1 MMKNFKLGILT
12 ILITGIII
20 TIAGAADDGW
30 KKIGESEGIVG
41 YTRPTTRSSV
51 DEIKAVGIVDAPI
64 AVVEAVI
71 RDISVM
77 PEYIFLCKEA
87 VLINTSEMRSGG
99 DVMYFY
105 SVTDLPFPV
114 SDRDVVNKVIWSIDK
129 ATGAIYCHAEGVKT
143 TYKQNKNI
151 VRMPLSITDCTLVS
165 KGADKTQYAGER
177 RARIADIAEP
187 VVVLVRLVGVGLLG
201 AVVLQVRDA
210 VAIVIGERIAV
221 EREGAVVRHV
231 RVAAGVD
238 PGSARQLAGRAGR
251 ARHAA
256 LAGRTDR
263 RGWVT
268 RRPRLRRRRI
278 AAHQGERDR
287 GPEQPH
293 QDESTPGAGA
303 EADYCALAM
312 WKWNG

>member
-1 MMKNFKLGILT
+1 MKNFKLGILT

-165 KGADKTQYAGER
+165 KGADKTQVTYQ
-177 RARIADIAEP
+177 
-187 VVVLVRLVGVGLLG
+187 VLG
-201 AVVLQVRDA
+201 
-210 VAIVIGERIAV
+210 
-221 EREGAVVRHV
+221 
-231 RVAAGVD
+231 D
-238 PGSARQLAGRAGR
+238 PGGELPCFLVNMLTNDYGIKTIAGLRQMVKK
-251 ARHAA
+251 
-256 LAGRTDR
+256 DKFKNVKKV
-263 RGWVT
+263 VT
-268 RRPRLRRRRI
+268 TTVKVKR
-278 AAHQGERDR
+278 
-287 GPEQPH
+287 
-293 QDESTPGAGA
+293 
-303 EADYCALAM
+303 
-312 WKWNG
+312 